1 MINMF
6 DTNQTGTI
14 DMNEFGRLFA
24 YIQQWKAMF
33 ENFDRDR
40 TGTIDQGEFSQ
51 ALQQMGY
58 RFSPQFTQNV
68 LSKLD
73 PRTRKL
79 TLDNFIVVSI
89 QVKRLTDS
97 FRTRDKEMKGQ
108 APCSAMRTLLDSP
121 LGLIVNLLGNG
132 DLFGHVGL

>member
-58 RFSPQFTQNV
+58 RFSPQFTQC
-68 LSKLD
+68 
-73 PRTRKL
+73 P
-79 TLDNFIVVSI
+79 
-89 QVKRLTDS
+89 VKAGPSHPKADA
-97 FRTRDKEMKGQ
+97 G
-108 APCSAMRTLLDSP
+108 
-121 LGLIVNLLGNG
+121 
-132 DLFGHVGL
+132 

>member
-40 TGTIDQGEFSQ
+40 LDDGDDHHHDHHDQ
-51 ALQQMGY
+51 
-58 RFSPQFTQNV
+58 
-68 LSKLD
+68 
-73 PRTRKL
+73 L
-79 TLDNFIVVSI
+79 TCLY
-89 QVKRLTDS
+89 QS
-97 FRTRDKEMKGQ
+97 FQT
-108 APCSAMRTLLDSP
+108 
-121 LGLIVNLLGNG
+121 
-132 DLFGHVGL
+132 